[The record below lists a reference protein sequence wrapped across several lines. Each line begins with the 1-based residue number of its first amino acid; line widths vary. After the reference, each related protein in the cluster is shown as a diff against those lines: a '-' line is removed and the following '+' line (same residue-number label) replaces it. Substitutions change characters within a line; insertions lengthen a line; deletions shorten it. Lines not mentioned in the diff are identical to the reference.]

1 MEAKIRDTNASAALK
16 EFKLAEKMGEYIL
29 ASEVEK
35 EHAEEVA
42 RVKAKLLAIP
52 AKMTPQV
59 TGLTEKEAV
68 YSLLSS
74 AIEEALNELAGTEGK
89 E

>member
-1 MEAKIRDTNASAALK
+1 M
-16 EFKLAEKMGEYIL
+16 AE
-29 ASEVEK
+29 EVEK

-52 AKMTPQV
+52 AKLTPQV
-59 TGLTEKEAV
+59 TGLTDKDIV
-68 YSLLSS
+68 YSLLSL
-74 AIEEALNELAGTEGK
+74 AIEEALNELAGE

>member
-29 ASEVEK
+29 ASDAEK